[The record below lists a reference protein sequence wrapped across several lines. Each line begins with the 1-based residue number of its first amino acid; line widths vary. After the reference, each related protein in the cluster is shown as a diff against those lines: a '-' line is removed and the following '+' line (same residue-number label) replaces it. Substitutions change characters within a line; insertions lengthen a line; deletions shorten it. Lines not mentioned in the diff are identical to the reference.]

1 MLFYIANNAIL
12 KKRIPSVKK
21 EDTNR
26 DFSNSAVIPDFPPP
40 GIFKGR
46 IPLFS
51 TLRIWEKDLMNT
63 TTTIF

>member
-12 KKRIPSVKK
+12 KERIPSVKK

-26 DFSNSAVIPDFPPP
+26 DFSNSAVIPDFPPQ
-40 GIFKGR
+40 GYLKEEFR
-46 IPLFS
+46 FS